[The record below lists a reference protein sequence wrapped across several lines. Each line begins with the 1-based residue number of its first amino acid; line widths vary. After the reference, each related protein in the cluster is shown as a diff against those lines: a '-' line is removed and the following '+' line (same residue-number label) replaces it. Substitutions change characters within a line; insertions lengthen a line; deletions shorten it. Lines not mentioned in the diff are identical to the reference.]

1 MSWLPIYLDA
11 VNAARNGEAA
21 REAERRAMYA
31 RPDAPPLPDD
41 VPQARAS
48 GRVWALRRSVSKVVR
63 PALGWLRRPGQE
75 TADGA

>member
-1 MSWLPIYLDA
+1 MPWLPIYLDA

-31 RPDAPPLPDD
+31 RPDAPPLLDE
-41 VPQARAS
+41 VPQARAP
-48 GRVWALRRSVSKVVR
+48 GRVWALRRTLSKAVR
-63 PALGWLRRPGQE
+63 PTLGWLRRPGQK

>member
-21 REAERRAMYA
+21 RDAERRAMYA

-41 VPQARAS
+41 VTQARTS
-48 GRVWALRRSVSKVVR
+48 GRAFALRRSVSKAVG
-63 PALGWLRRPGQE
+63 PALGWLRRPGQK